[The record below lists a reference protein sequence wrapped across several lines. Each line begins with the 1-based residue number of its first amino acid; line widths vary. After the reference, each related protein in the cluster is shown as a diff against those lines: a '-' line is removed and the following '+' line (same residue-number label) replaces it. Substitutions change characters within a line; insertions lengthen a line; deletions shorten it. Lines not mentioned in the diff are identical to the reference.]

1 MPRVEPGLGSL
12 RSRGRPRVARE
23 VGRGLVVLGLT
34 GSSFAGLLSAV
45 AHAARFLGR

>member
-1 MPRVEPGLGSL
+1 MPRDERGLGSL
-12 RSRGRPRVARE
+12 RGGRPRLARE